1 MADHF
6 PRTGALRRHVAGL
19 AAATIAVLLAVAL
32 APVSGAG
39 AAPGDAGA
47 TVPPGVARSGVVGQP
62 LDVMTQNLYLGA
74 SLSPAIEAGSTA
86 ELLAAA
92 AVIYEKA
99 IASDF
104 ESRATAIARTI
115 DTEDPDLI
123 GLQEVSRWTGLRL
136 DGGPALPSPDFLVI
150 LMAELEKR
158 GLDYVVASVS
168 DNADIQL
175 PLVNPARGCA
185 LGECFVGL
193 LDRDVVLVNADTP
206 GLEWSN
212 PRDGNYTA
220 QEFVAGISFNR
231 GWASVDAS
239 YQGVPFF
246 FINTHL
252 EVEGFAQTQVAQ
264 AAEFLAL
271 LPDTGRVIATG
282 DFNSAA
288 DGTSTQTYGDLTAVL
303 TDAWTVKKAHR
314 DGYTCCQDAELDN
327 VRSDLGSRIDLVLTG
342 GAVETVNAHVVGDRR
357 FQDVP
362 PYWASDHLGVV
373 ATLRLR

>member
-1 MADHF
+1 MTDPS
-6 PRTGALRRHVAGL
+6 PRPLPLRRHLARL
-19 AAATIAVLLAVAL
+19 AAASGALLLAATL

-39 AAPGDAGA
+39 ATSKDAS
-47 TVPPGVARSGVVGQP
+47 TTPPGVARTGFVGQP

-74 SLSPAIEAGSTA
+74 SLAPALQAGSTA
-86 ELLAAA
+86 ELVAAA

-104 ESRATAIARTI
+104 ESRAAAVARTI

-123 GLQEVSRWTGLRL
+123 GLQEVSRWTGLRV

-158 GLDYVVASVS
+158 GLDYEVASVS
-168 DNADIQL
+168 GNADIQL
-175 PLVNPARGCA
+175 PLVNPARGCTSPQ
-185 LGECFVGL
+185 CFVSL

-212 PRDGNYTA
+212 PRDGNYVA
-220 QEFVAGISFNR
+220 QQTVRGISFNR
-231 GWASVDAS
+231 GWASIDAS
-239 YQGVPFF
+239 YKGVPFLF
-246 FINTHL
+246 VNTHL
-252 EVEGFAQTQVAQ
+252 EVEGFAQTQIAQ

-271 LPDTGRVIATG
+271 LPVTGRVIATG

-288 DGTSTQTYGDLTAVL
+288 DGTSTQTYGELTSVL
-303 TDAWTVKKAHR
+303 TDAWTVKKGHK
-314 DGYTCCQDAELDN
+314 DGDTCCQDAELDN
-327 VRSDLGSRIDLVLTG
+327 LRPDLGSRIDLVLTG
-342 GAVETVNAHVVGDRR
+342 GAVETVNTHVVGDRR
-357 FQDVP
+357 FQALP